1 MKREHVLLAGGV
13 AVPFIYFAN
22 LFGFGWLT
30 PGFDQGSQMPSELG
44 IAGLPFAG
52 LFNAGLIAVGAG
64 LLLGAF
70 GLASGLRRIGAHWVL
85 AEFTALSMGL
95 AGFAMAVAGFVP
107 LPDPMHYGFNVLVAG
122 VFTPLLGAIAIG
134 AGRARVALLAAFT
147 AIIGVL
153 VVTRVVDG
161 LVLPSNVGW
170 WVRGLGFI
178 AFSSMAYLCWVV
190 MRRVRD

>member
-1 MKREHVLLAGGV
+1 MRDKFLLACGA

-52 LFNAGLIAVGAG
+52 LFNVGLIAVGVA

-70 GLASGLRRIGAHWVL
+70 GLAAGLRRIGAHWVL
-85 AEFTALSMGL
+85 AEITALSMGL
-95 AGFAMAVAGFVP
+95 AGFAMAMAGLIP
-107 LPDPMHYGFNVLVAG
+107 LPDPLHYGFNVLVAG

-134 AGRARVALLAAFT
+134 RGRARVVLFAAFA

-161 LVLPSNVGW
+161 LVAPSNVGW

-190 MRRVRD
+190 MRRV